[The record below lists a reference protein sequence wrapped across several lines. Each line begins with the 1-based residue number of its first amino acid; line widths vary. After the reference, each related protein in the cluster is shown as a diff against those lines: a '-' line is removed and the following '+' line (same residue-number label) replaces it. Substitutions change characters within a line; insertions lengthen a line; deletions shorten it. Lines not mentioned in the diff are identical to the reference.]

1 MIKFSILLIALT
13 LVCSS
18 NVPTESND
26 IASCIAA
33 ITVLPKDIM
42 SVIEA
47 VKEFDIAKTI
57 TAVTA
62 LVDDGKKAYSECL
75 GKKEMNLS
83 ANWYAF
89 EKCIASSR
97 RCSVGQSI
105 IFDHL
110 HKFQYGDAIRVFAQY
125 FDCWAHCQKYL

>member
-1 MIKFSILLIALT
+1 MYQQT
-13 LVCSS
+13 
-18 NVPTESND
+18 TESND
-26 IASCIAA
+26 IAA

-47 VKEFDIAKTI
+47 VKEFDIAKAI

-83 ANWYAF
+83 ANWIAF
-89 EKCIASSR
+89 EKCIASSK

-110 HKFQYGDAIRVFAQY
+110 HKFQYGDAIRVIAQY

>member
-1 MIKFSILLIALT
+1 MPLPWSAHLMYQQNQMT
-13 LVCSS
+13 LHH
-18 NVPTESND
+18 
-26 IASCIAA
+26 AA

-47 VKEFDIAKTI
+47 VKEFDIAKAI

-89 EKCIASSR
+89 EKCI
-97 RCSVGQSI
+97 
-105 IFDHL
+105 
-110 HKFQYGDAIRVFAQY
+110 Y
-125 FDCWAHCQKYL
+125 